1 MSTLFNLY
9 YIIHTNN
16 QKTKISPP
24 KLKKQK
30 TKPII
35 PNPLKKKLVSIW
47 MKDESAVF
55 FRRRKRERERDEKKY
70 FRL

>member
-24 KLKKQK
+24 KLKK
-30 TKPII
+30 TIPII

-55 FRRRKRERERDEKKY
+55 SEEEKERETERRKEV
-70 FRL
+70 L

>member
-24 KLKKQK
+24 KLKNK
-30 TKPII
+30 TIPII

-55 FRRRKRERERDEKKY
+55 FRRRKRERQRDEKKY

>member
-24 KLKKQK
+24 KLKNK
-30 TKPII
+30 TIPII

-47 MKDESAVF
+47 MKDESTVF
-55 FRRRKRERERDEKKY
+55 FRRRKRETERRKEV
-70 FRL
+70 F

>member
-24 KLKKQK
+24 KLKKK
-30 TKPII
+30 TIPII

-55 FRRRKRERERDEKKY
+55 SEEEKERETERRKEV
-70 FRL
+70 L

>member
-24 KLKKQK
+24 KLKNK
-30 TKPII
+30 TIPII

-55 FRRRKRERERDEKKY
+55 FRRRKRETERRKEV
-70 FRL
+70 F

>member
-55 FRRRKRERERDEKKY
+55 FPKKKKRERERERRKEV
-70 FRL
+70 F